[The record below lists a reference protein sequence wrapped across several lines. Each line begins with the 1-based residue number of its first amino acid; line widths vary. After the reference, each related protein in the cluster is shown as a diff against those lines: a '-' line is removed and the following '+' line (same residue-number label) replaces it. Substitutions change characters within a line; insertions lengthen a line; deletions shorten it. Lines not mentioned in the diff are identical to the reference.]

1 VSGKTQE
8 SERLGLG
15 TIRYLVVSNAK
26 GITVNLVVA
35 PSLIQNTQIYL
46 ISPGFK

>member
-15 TIRYLVVSNAK
+15 TIRYLVVSTRKA
-26 GITVNLVVA
+26 
-35 PSLIQNTQIYL
+35 
-46 ISPGFK
+46 